1 MKQDVY
7 GGVIKFLALCLLF
20 GVLLASLPL
29 WAQDCRGNSCN
40 GGSPG
45 DVDVETVITSQL
57 SGGDSMASSN
67 LNVGGSRAY
76 AVGGPSFDVDIAQ
89 CLASKSDHYLFGVWA
104 KQRVS
109 QNLHCMGLAYLQA
122 GMYEAAKHIL
132 CEVKN
137 APLSGMPNCPGPMM
151 VAEPPV
157 ENHDDELAE
166 QADRIEAQMAML
178 SELSAEIDDLRSR
191 PLPPPTT
198 VVRKESALTPE
209 QRAALARV
217 IDGN

>member
-7 GGVIKFLALCLLF
+7 GGVIRFLALCLLL
-20 GVLLASLPL
+20 GMLLASVPL

-45 DVDVETVITSQL
+45 HIDINSQL
-57 SGGDSMASSN
+57 SGGDNMASSN
-67 LNVGGSRAY
+67 LSVGGSRAY

-122 GMYEAAKHIL
+122 GMYEAAKHVL

-137 APLSGMPNCPGPMM
+137 APLSGMPNCPGPM
-151 VAEPPV
+151 VAEPPPPPV
-157 ENHDDELAE
+157 ENHDDEIAE
-166 QADRIEAQMAML
+166 QTERIEAQMAML
-178 SELSAEIDDLRSR
+178 AELSAEIDDLRSR
-191 PLPPPTT
+191 PAPRAVITKQP
-198 VVRKESALTPE
+198 ALTPE